1 MSDHDSFDDWDAA
14 YVLGMLS
21 VDDRRAFEKHL
32 KTCERCADGIAE
44 LAGLPGILAAL
55 SPEEAGALLAGAPL
69 ATAEHVPSLTAS
81 LAKRV
86 GRARIRRR
94 LLTGA
99 LALVVAGL
107 LTTTG
112 LVIGGTI
119 APATTDAAASTHA
132 PLVPMTAVGAPVMTA
147 QLGVTK
153 KGWGTRLDWTCQYAT
168 QSPYS
173 ASYDL
178 VVTTTSG
185 TSETVAS
192 WTTTGGPGAKD
203 LSASTS
209 LQTSEI
215 ASIDIRLSGTRTPL
229 VRTNL

>member
-1 MSDHDSFDDWDAA
+1 MSDHNSYDDWDAA

-21 VDDRRAFEKHL
+21 ADDRRAFEKHL
-32 KTCERCADGIAE
+32 KTCERCSDAVAE
-44 LAGLPGILAAL
+44 LAGLPGLLSAL
-55 SPEEAGALLAGAPL
+55 SPEEASALLSAAPL
-69 ATAEHVPSLTAS
+69 AAAEHVPSLTAS
-81 LAKRV
+81 LAQRV
-86 GRARIRRR
+86 RRSRVRRR

-99 LALVVAGL
+99 VAFVVAGL

-112 LVIGGTI
+112 LVIGTS
-119 APATTDAAASTHA
+119 APQTTVIAASTHA
-132 PLVPMTAVGAPVMTA
+132 PLVPMTVVGTPVMTA

-153 KGWGTRLDWTCQYAT
+153 KGWGTRLDWTCQYDS
-168 QSPYS
+168 QSRYS

-185 TSETVAS
+185 ETETVAS

-203 LSASTS
+203 LSASTG

-215 ASIDIRLSGTRTPL
+215 ARIDIRFTGSDTPL
-229 VRTNL
+229 VVSEL